1 MPRPVA
7 AVRARV
13 ALSVPGVALCVA
25 PLVAQGEDL
34 DVLLAR
40 GNHETDPAS
49 HTRYWMWLT
58 AAEHLQTNAGAA
70 HLQTVYPSHYGG
82 QSIQTFAKR
91 RSGHRFDRQLLEA
104 VQDHFLAA
112 TGRTLPVERYAH
124 RPPR

>member
-1 MPRPVA
+1 MA

-34 DVLLAR
+34 DVLLGH

-49 HTRYWMWLT
+49 HTRYWMYLT
-58 AAEHLQTNAGAA
+58 AAENLKTNAGAA
-70 HLQTVYPSHYGG
+70 HLQLVYPSHYGG

-91 RSGHRFDRQLLEA
+91 RCGHRTDRQLLEV
-104 VQDHFLAA
+104 VQAHFLAA

-124 RPPR
+124 RPLR

>member
-34 DVLLAR
+34 DVLLGH

-49 HTRYWMWLT
+49 HTRYWMYLT
-58 AAEHLQTNAGAA
+58 AAENLKTNAGAA
-70 HLQTVYPSHYGG
+70 HLQLVYPSHYGG
-82 QSIQTFAKR
+82 QSIQTFGKR
-91 RSGHRFDRQLLEA
+91 RSGHRTDRQLLEV
-104 VQDHFLAA
+104 VQEHYYAA
-112 TGRTLPVERYAH
+112 TGRILPVERYAH